1 MKKNPRP
8 GKKPSPLEVRELKRR
23 RRERIIMAVTF
34 TAIVVLAILESHLFR
49 QETLLPFSSNIVI
62 FALININVA
71 LIILLIFLIVR
82 NLVKL
87 INERRRRIMGSKLRT
102 KLVAAF
108 VSLSLIPTAILFLV
122 ATNFLSYSIESWF
135 SMTIGDALT
144 KTVEVAQVH
153 YQQTADQAKF
163 FARQIAAEVTNSRL
177 YDRERADYLRVL
189 VEQRRKSYQ
198 VSMIE
203 VYFDNQKEKLIIR
216 DLDNPAIAPATL
228 SPKSLEAVYVGKEV
242 STVTSMEGGDLISGL
257 APVYSYLTPTEVVGI
272 VIVNYFLPKSFVDNI
287 DVISKTSEQYRQF
300 KLLKNPIKFSY
311 IITLFVVTLLII
323 FSATWFGLFLAK
335 GITVPIQ
342 NLAEATARVARGDL
356 NHQLDKESDD
366 EIGLLVQSF
375 NQMTRDLKKSSENL
389 EGANQ
394 DLEQRRRYMEAVLR
408 YVSAGVISVD
418 RDGVI
423 TTINQAAESLLEIKT
438 SNVLN
443 KRYEEVLVPDH
454 LLLVNELLSEMRRSG
469 EGFIEKQ
476 VELMLKDRLLTLLMT
491 LTVIRD
497 DAGGELGMVLVFED
511 LTQIQR
517 AERVAAW
524 REVARRIAHDI
535 KNPLTPVQLSAQRLQ
550 KRYGDKLGA
559 EGSVFHECTRT
570 IINQV
575 EVLKKL
581 VDEFSQYARMPVT
594 KLTVNS
600 LNDALADPVVLF
612 QDAHREVAIDF
623 HPQEGLPRVYLD
635 PAQMRRVMVNLLDN
649 AIAAVSPGN
658 GRIVIR
664 TSHDTQHRRVR
675 VEVADNGRGV
685 PAAYKMKMFE
695 PYYSTKGSG
704 TGLGLAIVS
713 SIITD
718 HHGHVSVR
726 DNVPQGTVVAF
737 ELPVPEETA

>member
-342 NLAEATARVARGDL
+342 NLAEATDRVARGDL
-356 NHQLDKESDD
+356 NHQLDTESDD